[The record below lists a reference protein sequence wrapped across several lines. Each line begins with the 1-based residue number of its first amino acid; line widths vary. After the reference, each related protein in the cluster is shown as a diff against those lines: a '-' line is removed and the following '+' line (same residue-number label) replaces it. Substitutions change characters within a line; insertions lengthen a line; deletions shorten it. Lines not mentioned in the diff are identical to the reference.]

1 MESTLKSELLEK
13 AKLTLSIDSDD
24 TSHDDYLG
32 VLIDAEFEV
41 ALARTGRTEAE
52 INEALKEAIVRNVGI
67 RFDSMPGTEDK
78 RDLDTYHNFNK
89 QPMF

>member
-1 MESTLKSELLEK
+1 MEATLKSELLEN
-13 AKLTLSIDSDD
+13 AKLTLSLDSDD

-41 ALARTGRTEAE
+41 ALARTGRTEEE

-67 RFDSMPGTEDK
+67 RFDSMEDK

>member
-1 MESTLKSELLEK
+1 MMEATLKSELLK
-13 AKLTLSIDSDD
+13 NAKLTLSLDEVD

-32 VLIDAEFEV
+32 VLIDAEFEI

-67 RFDSMPGTEDK
+67 RFDSMEDK

>member
-1 MESTLKSELLEK
+1 MEATLKSELLEK
-13 AKLTLSIDSDD
+13 AKLTLSLDSND

-32 VLIDAEFEV
+32 VLIDAEFEI
-41 ALARTGRTEAE
+41 ALARTGRTEDE

-67 RFDSMPGTEDK
+67 RFDSMDDK
-78 RDLDTYHNFNK
+78 RNLDTYHNFNK

>member
-1 MESTLKSELLEK
+1 MEATLKSELLEK
-13 AKLTLSIDSDD
+13 AKLTLSLDEDD

-32 VLIDAEFEV
+32 VLIDAEFEI

-67 RFDSMPGTEDK
+67 KFDSMEDK

>member
-1 MESTLKSELLEK
+1 MMEATLKSELLK
-13 AKLTLSIDSDD
+13 NAKLTLSLDEVD

-32 VLIDAEFEV
+32 VLIDAEFEI

-67 RFDSMPGTEDK
+67 KFDSMEDK

>member
-1 MESTLKSELLEK
+1 MEATLKSELLK
-13 AKLTLSIDSDD
+13 NAKLTLSLDCDD
-24 TSHDDYLG
+24 TSHDGYLEL
-32 VLIDAEFEV
+32 LIDAEFEI

-67 RFDSMPGTEDK
+67 RFDSMEDK

>member
-1 MESTLKSELLEK
+1 MEATLKSELLEK
-13 AKLTLSIDSDD
+13 AKLTLSLDSND
-24 TSHDDYLG
+24 TSHDSYLET
-32 VLIDAEFEV
+32 LIDAEFEI
-41 ALARTGRTEAE
+41 ALARTGRTEDE

-67 RFDSMPGTEDK
+67 RFDSMEDK

>member
-1 MESTLKSELLEK
+1 MMEATLKSELLEK
-13 AKLTLSIDSDD
+13 AKLTLSLDSDD
-24 TSHDDYLG
+24 TSHDGYLG
-32 VLIDAEFEV
+32 VLIDAEFEI

-67 RFDSMPGTEDK
+67 RFDSMEDK

>member
-1 MESTLKSELLEK
+1 MEATLKSELLEN
-13 AKLTLSIDSDD
+13 AKLTLSLDCDD
-24 TSHDDYLG
+24 TSHDSYLEL
-32 VLIDAEFEV
+32 LIDAEFEI

-67 RFDSMPGTEDK
+67 RFDSMEDK

>member
-1 MESTLKSELLEK
+1 MEATLKSELLDN
-13 AKLTLSIDSDD
+13 AKLTLSLDSDD
-24 TSHDDYLG
+24 TSHDSYLE
-32 VLIDAEFEV
+32 VLIDAEFEI

-52 INEALKEAIVRNVGI
+52 INEALKEAIVRNVGV
-67 RFDSMPGTEDK
+67 RFDSMDDK

>member
-1 MESTLKSELLEK
+1 METTLKSELLEN
-13 AKLTLSIDSDD
+13 AKLTLSLDSDD

-32 VLIDAEFEV
+32 LLIDAEFEI

-52 INEALKEAIVRNVGI
+52 INEALKEAIVRNAGI
-67 RFDSMPGTEDK
+67 RFDKMEDK

>member
-1 MESTLKSELLEK
+1 MMEATLKSELLEN

-24 TSHDDYLG
+24 TSHDSYLEL
-32 VLIDAEFEV
+32 LIDAEFEI

-67 RFDSMPGTEDK
+67 RFDSMEDK